1 MVYTKLEELLELTG
15 TYIHKQESIDL
26 ITRAY
31 NRAYELHNGQFR
43 KSGEPY
49 IIHPLNVACILAS
62 LHAGPSTICA
72 GLLHDVVED
81 TPITKEELEKEFGS
95 EIAEIVDGVTKV
107 GQLKFASLEQK
118 QVENHQHMLLAMA
131 KDIRVIIVKLADRLH
146 NIRTLSSLREDK
158 RVRIAR
164 ETLEIYAPLAHK
176 LGMFRIKA
184 ELEDTA
190 LMYVEPVYYNKIL
203 NQIKCDNS
211 ARIQNVDHTIDE
223 IKKILE
229 AENLHDY
236 KIKGRIKNI
245 YSIYKKMVNQNK
257 DFKDI
262 YDILAIR
269 IIVKSI
275 QECYQVLGLI
285 HAHYTP
291 VPKRFKDYIAVP
303 KPNMYQSLHTTVIS
317 ADGFTF
323 EVQIRTEEMDEI
335 AENGVAAHW
344 AYKENV
350 EYSKEREQFEI
361 ASKLKWYAELLQ
373 FSEEK
378 NEDAKD
384 YVETVKEEILST
396 NVYVYTPTGDVIDLP
411 RGATPLDFAYK
422 IHTNIGNKTV
432 GAIVNN
438 HIVPLDYELQNGD
451 IISIKTNKN
460 SFGPSENWLRIAKTS
475 HARHKIKNFL
485 NRQNKDILLINGKQ
499 MLDEEF
505 HLNKIIN
512 YELNDDF
519 AKKNFSK
526 NNINSL
532 EDLYL
537 EIAKSNVS
545 PKTVVTKYLGPI
557 SDDNIHESISRQI
570 ERNTKI
576 LTTNSETGVVVEG
589 LTNPQL
595 KLGSCCNP
603 IPGDD
608 ILGYVTKGN
617 GIVVHHKYCK
627 NVNSFQHERLIPL
640 EWATNPGRKYP
651 VSITIYATSNLNLLV
666 EIMNVVSANGS
677 SILAI
682 SANSNANF
690 ESIVKL
696 KVMINNLEDL
706 EKMIVNL
713 KKIKYIYNIER
724 DNLIAIDKDDK
735 DLL

>member
-1 MVYTKLEELLELTG
+1 ML
-15 TYIHKQESIDL
+15 
-26 ITRAY
+26 
-31 NRAYELHNGQFR
+31 FR
-43 KSGEPY
+43 S
-49 IIHPLNVACILAS
+49 
-62 LHAGPSTICA
+62 
-72 GLLHDVVED
+72 
-81 TPITKEELEKEFGS
+81 
-95 EIAEIVDGVTKV
+95 
-107 GQLKFASLEQK
+107 
-118 QVENHQHMLLAMA
+118 
-131 KDIRVIIVKLADRLH
+131 
-146 NIRTLSSLREDK
+146 
-158 RVRIAR
+158 
-164 ETLEIYAPLAHK
+164 
-176 LGMFRIKA
+176 
-184 ELEDTA
+184 
-190 LMYVEPVYYNKIL
+190 
-203 NQIKCDNS
+203 
-211 ARIQNVDHTIDE
+211 
-223 IKKILE
+223 
-229 AENLHDY
+229 
-236 KIKGRIKNI
+236 
-245 YSIYKKMVNQNK
+245 
-257 DFKDI
+257 
-262 YDILAIR
+262 
-269 IIVKSI
+269 
-275 QECYQVLGLI
+275 
-285 HAHYTP
+285 
-291 VPKRFKDYIAVP
+291 
-303 KPNMYQSLHTTVIS
+303 VIS

-485 NRQNKDILLINGKQ
+485 NKQNKDILLINGKE
-499 MLDEEF
+499 MLDNEF
-505 HLNKIIN
+505 HLNKIFN

-526 NNINSL
+526 NNVNSL
-532 EDLYL
+532 EDLFL

-545 PKTVVTKYLGPI
+545 PKTVVTKYLGRET
-557 SDDNIHESISRQI
+557 DDNIHDSISRQI

-589 LTNPQL
+589 LSNPQL

-713 KKIKYIYNIER
+713 KKIKYIFNIER
-724 DNLIAIDKDDK
+724 DNLIAVDKDDK
-735 DLL
+735 DIV

>member
-1 MVYTKLEELLELTG
+1 MIYHTLDDLLKLTG
-15 TYIHKQESIDL
+15 EYIHKEESIEL
-26 ITRAY
+26 ITKAF
-31 NRAYELHNGQFR
+31 NRANSLHEGQFR

-49 IIHPLNVACILAS
+49 IIHPLNVACILAN
-62 LHAGPSTICA
+62 LHAGPQTICA

-81 TPITKEELEKEFGS
+81 TPITKEELAKEFGN

-146 NIRTLSSLREDK
+146 NIRTLSSLAEEK

-184 ELEDTA
+184 ELEDSS
-190 LMYVEPVYYNKIL
+190 LNYVEPVFYNKIL
-203 NQIKCDNS
+203 TQIKSDNS

-223 IKKILE
+223 IKKILAKE
-229 AENLHDY
+229 GLENY
-236 KIKGRIKNI
+236 QIKGRIKNI
-245 YSIYKKMVNQNK
+245 YSIYKKMVKQNK

-269 IIVKSI
+269 IIVNTI
-275 QECYQVLGLI
+275 TECYQVLGLI
-285 HAHYTP
+285 HAHYSP

-303 KPNMYQSLHTTVIS
+303 KPNLYQSLHTTVIS
-317 ADGFTF
+317 EDGFTF
-323 EVQIRTEEMDEI
+323 EVQIRTVEMDDI
-335 AENGVAAHW
+335 AENGIAAHW

-384 YVETVKEEILST
+384 YVDTVKEEILST

-460 SFGPSENWLRIAKTS
+460 SFGPSENWLRIAKTT

-485 NRQNKDILLINGKQ
+485 NKQNKDILIIHGKELI
-499 MLDEEF
+499 DEEF
-505 HLNKIIN
+505 RQSKITS
-512 YELNDDF
+512 YELTEEF

-526 NNINSL
+526 NNVNSL

-537 EIAKSNVS
+537 EVAKSNVS
-545 PKTVVTKYLGPI
+545 AKTIVSKYAPELENGTI
-557 SDDNIHESISRQI
+557 EQTISRQI
-570 ERNTKI
+570 ERNNRI

-589 LTNPQL
+589 LSSPQL

-603 IPGDD
+603 IPGDE
-608 ILGYVTKGN
+608 IVGYVTKGN
-617 GIVVHHKYCK
+617 GIAVHNINCK
-627 NVNSFQHERLIPL
+627 NINSFQKERLIPL
-640 EWATNPGRKYP
+640 SWATNPGRKYP

-666 EIMNVVSANGS
+666 EIMNVVSINGS

-682 SANSNANF
+682 SANSNTNF
-690 ESIVKL
+690 QSIVKL
-696 KVMINNLEDL
+696 KVMINNAFDL

-724 DNLIAIDKDDK
+724 DNLISIEKE
-735 DLL
+735 